1 MSKFKFKLNK
11 EVKLTKSKEAGTV
24 IGRAEHT
31 TCENQYRVCYQA
43 ADGRQ
48 TECWWGESQIQAA

>member
-1 MSKFKFKLNK
+1 MSNFKFELNQ
-11 EVKLTKSKEAGTV
+11 EVKLAKSEEAGTV
-24 IGRAEHT
+24 VGRAEHT

-48 TECWWGESQIQAA
+48 VECWWDESQIMAA